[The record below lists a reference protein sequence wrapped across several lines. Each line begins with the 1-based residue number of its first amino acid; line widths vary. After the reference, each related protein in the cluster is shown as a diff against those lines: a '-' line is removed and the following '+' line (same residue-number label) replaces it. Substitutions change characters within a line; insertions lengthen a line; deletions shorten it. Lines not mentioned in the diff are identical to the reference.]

1 MTKLTDTQC
10 ILLSTAAVREDGLL
24 LPIPETLSA
33 SKAAALKAIAKLIAT
48 GLAAEV
54 EVSSATLAIRSD
66 GDAHIGAA
74 ITEAGLTAIG
84 VVVPGRTELPAS
96 AADKG
101 VEDTPAPTAAK
112 TTKLALVLSLLRRE
126 QGATLA
132 ELVDATGWLPHTTR
146 AALTGL
152 RKKGHG
158 IDRRKR
164 SEETCYHLPG
174 EAA

>member
-1 MTKLTDTQC
+1 MTKLNDTQC
-10 ILLSTAAVREDGLL
+10 ILLSTAAVRENGML

-33 SKAAALKAIAKLIAT
+33 SKATVLQEITKLIAS

-54 EVSSATLAIRSD
+54 DVPRAELAIRSD

-74 ITEAGLTAIG
+74 ITEPRLTAIG
-84 VVVPGRTELPAS
+84 VVVPGNMELPA
-96 AADKG
+96 AVD
-101 VEDTPAPTAAK
+101 VQMDTTSPVPVPV
-112 TTKLALVLSLLRRE
+112 TKSALVLSLLRRDP
-126 QGATLA
+126 GATLA

-152 RKKGHG
+152 RKKGHS

-164 SEETCYHLPG
+164 GEETCYHLSG

>member
-1 MTKLTDTQC
+1 MTKLNDTQC
-10 ILLSTAAVREDGLL
+10 ILLSTATVREDGML
-24 LPIPETLSA
+24 LPLPETLSA
-33 SKAAALKAIAKLIAT
+33 SKATALKAITRLIAL

-66 GDAHIGAA
+66 GASHIGAA

-84 VVVPGRTELPAS
+84 IVVPGNIDLPAA
-96 AADKG
+96 AADTCI
-101 VEDTPAPTAAK
+101 VPAAPIPS
-112 TTKLALVLSLLRRE
+112 TKSALVLSLLRRE

-132 ELVDATGWLPHTTR
+132 ELVGATGWLPHTTR

-164 SEETCYHLPG
+164 DAETCYYLL
-174 EAA
+174 ERTA

>member
-1 MTKLTDTQC
+1 MKLNDTQC
-10 ILLSTAAVREDGLL
+10 ILLSTAAVREDGML

-33 SKAAALKAIAKLIAT
+33 SKGAALKAIAKLIAA

-54 EVSSATLAIRSD
+54 EVPQAKLAIRSD
-66 GDAHIGAA
+66 GDAHVGAA

-84 VVVPGRTELPAS
+84 VVVPGSMEP
-96 AADKG
+96 
-101 VEDTPAPTAAK
+101 PTAADAQ
-112 TTKLALVLSLLRRE
+112 TDTASPASTPPTKSALVLSLLHRE

-132 ELVDATGWLPHTTR
+132 ELIDATGWLPHTTR

-164 SEETCYHLPG
+164 GEETCYSLS
-174 EAA
+174 ELTA

>member
-1 MTKLTDTQC
+1 MTKLNDTQC
-10 ILLSTAAVREDGLL
+10 VLLSTAAVREHGML
-24 LPIPETLSA
+24 LPVPETLG
-33 SKAAALKAIAKLIAT
+33 IAKTTALRAIEKLVAA
-48 GLAAEV
+48 GFAAEV
-54 EVSSATLAIRSD
+54 EVSRVELAIRSD
-66 GDAHIGAA
+66 GDSHIGVV

-84 VVVPGRTELPAS
+84 VVVPGNMEPPTT
-96 AADKG
+96 ADTHM
-101 VEDTPAPTAAK
+101 DTAPPAPIQ
-112 TTKLALVLSLLRRE
+112 TTKSALVLSLLRRE

-132 ELVDATGWLPHTTR
+132 EMVNVTGWLPHTTR

-164 SEETCYHLPG
+164 GEETCYHLAG